1 MPNEVKFVVAPLV
14 MMCLDVM
21 FGYVGAIRKG
31 NLNSTVMRDGLW
43 NKTLEMLI
51 IAAGFGAQFCISVF
65 GKAQLGFEVDI
76 PVSTGIC
83 AYICVYELTSI
94 IENIGKF
101 SPKIGEKF
109 IEILGIDPEKVGLI
123 IIDAPSDNADSG
135 HSGLPDGDTD
145 NTDGKKAR

>member
-1 MPNEVKFVVAPLV
+1 MPNEVKFVLAPLV

-109 IEILGIDPEKVGLI
+109 IEIMGIDPEKVGLI
-123 IIDAPSDNADSG
+123 RIDAPSDNADSG
-135 HSGLPDGDTD
+135 YSGQPDGDTD
-145 NTDGKKAR
+145 NTNVKQAR

>member
-1 MPNEVKFVVAPLV
+1 MPNEVKLVLAPLV

-21 FGYVGAIRKG
+21 FGYVGAIRQG
-31 NLNSTVMRDGLW
+31 NLNSTIMRDGLW
-43 NKTLEMLI
+43 NKTLELLI

-65 GKAQLGFEVDI
+65 GKVQLGFEVYI

-109 IEILGIDPEKVGLI
+109 IELLGIDPEKVGLI
-123 IIDAPSDNADSG
+123 RIDDSSNSFEPG
-135 HSGLPDGDTD
+135 
-145 NTDGKKAR
+145 TDGGSYNDDAGKNCKKAR

>member
-1 MPNEVKFVVAPLV
+1 MHIEVKIVLAPLV

-21 FGYVGAIRKG
+21 FGYVGAIRNG
-31 NLNSTVMRDGLW
+31 TLNSTVMRDGLW

-65 GKAQLGFEVDI
+65 GKAQLGFEVYI

-101 SPKIGEKF
+101 SPRIGEKF

-123 IIDAPSDNADSG
+123 RVDDSSNSFDSG
-135 HSGLPDGDTD
+135 AGGGSDGNSTGPSG
-145 NTDGKKAR
+145 KQAR

>member
-1 MPNEVKFVVAPLV
+1 MSHEVMIVLAPLV

-21 FGYVGAIRKG
+21 FGYVGAIRNG
-31 NLNSTVMRDGLW
+31 TLNSTVMRDGLW

-65 GKAQLGFEVDI
+65 GKAQLGFEVNI

-94 IENIGKF
+94 IENIGRF
-101 SPKIGEKF
+101 SPRIGEKF

-123 IIDAPSDNADSG
+123 RVDDSSYNLN
-135 HSGLPDGDTD
+135 SGAGGGSDGDAT
-145 NTDGKKAR
+145 GSSRKKAR

>member
-1 MPNEVKFVVAPLV
+1 MPNEVKFVLAPLV

-31 NLNSTVMRDGLW
+31 TLNSTVMRDGLW

-51 IAAGFGAQFCISVF
+51 IATGFGAQFCISVF
-65 GKAQLGFEVDI
+65 GKAQLGFEVNI

-94 IENIGKF
+94 IENIGKL

-123 IIDAPSDNADSG
+123 RIDDFSDSFDSG
-135 HSGLPDGDTD
+135 VIDESDGDDTGS
-145 NTDGKKAR
+145 NGKKAR

>member
-1 MPNEVKFVVAPLV
+1 MPHVVMVVLAPLV

-31 NLNSTVMRDGLW
+31 TLNSTVMREGLW

-123 IIDAPSDNADSG
+123 RIDDSSDNLDSG
-135 HSGLPDGDTD
+135 ASGGSDGDTACPS
-145 NTDGKKAR
+145 GKQAR

>member
-1 MPNEVKFVVAPLV
+1 MPHVVMVVLAPLV
-14 MMCLDVM
+14 MMCLDAI
-21 FGYVGAIRKG
+21 FGYVGAIRNG
-31 NLNSTVMRDGLW
+31 TLNSTVMRDGLW

-83 AYICVYELTSI
+83 AYICIYELTSI

-123 IIDAPSDNADSG
+123 RVDDSSYNLN
-135 HSGLPDGDTD
+135 SGVGGGSDGDAGSS
-145 NTDGKKAR
+145 GKKVR

>member
-1 MPNEVKFVVAPLV
+1 MPIEVKFVLAPLV

-21 FGYVGAIRKG
+21 FGYVGAIRNG
-31 NLNSTVMRDGLW
+31 TLNSTVMRDGLW

-65 GKAQLGFEVDI
+65 GKAQLGLEVDI

-101 SPKIGEKF
+101 SPRIGEKF

-123 IIDAPSDNADSG
+123 RVDDSSYNLN
-135 HSGLPDGDTD
+135 SGAGGGSDGDAVGSS
-145 NTDGKKAR
+145 GKKAR

>member
-1 MPNEVKFVVAPLV
+1 MPHEVMVVIAPLV
-14 MMCLDVM
+14 MICLDVM
-21 FGYVGAIRKG
+21 FGYIGAIRSG

-43 NKTLEMLI
+43 NKTLELLI
-51 IAAGFGAQFCISVF
+51 IAAGFGTQFCISVF

-94 IENIGKF
+94 IENIGRF
-101 SPKIGEKF
+101 SPRIGKKF

-123 IIDAPSDNADSG
+123 RVDDTADS
-135 HSGLPDGDTD
+135 SG
-145 NTDGKKAR
+145 KQAW